1 MRERSCASG
10 VQCAVSRARCS
21 SLCGGETLRLPK
33 AALAV
38 HSSCRADPQTGA
50 RRARMQLLRGILG
63 SRARTHVGHGRW
75 RKAGRCRRDGAPAHL
90 RPSDAADAPLRARG
104 RAPALARARDCF
116 TGVQGVGSYGG
127 RASARPP
134 DASHHTRMIRNQRS
148 RARLSSSEVTT
159 TGAAHAGTLLTGG
172 HHRLV
177 GTTQQWQRRACS
189 AIHVSPHPPTR
200 RKLEQSVLTWTQRAT
215 KSLGTAR

>member
-1 MRERSCASG
+1 M
-10 VQCAVSRARCS
+10 
-21 SLCGGETLRLPK
+21 
-33 AALAV
+33 
-38 HSSCRADPQTGA
+38 
-50 RRARMQLLRGILG
+50 
-63 SRARTHVGHGRW
+63 
-75 RKAGRCRRDGAPAHL
+75 
-90 RPSDAADAPLRARG
+90 
-104 RAPALARARDCF
+104 
-116 TGVQGVGSYGG
+116 GSYGG

-200 RKLEQSVLTWTQRAT
+200 RKLEQSVLTCTQRAT
-215 KSLGTAR
+215 NVIRHSTIASRLRQRLRHRKARGLTPAAEVDTSETSGLSTRARGHRLPAPALAVPSFLFYDVCTSATYTHTASITV

>member
-1 MRERSCASG
+1 MIACKYRRISLAPWERT
-10 VQCAVSRARCS
+10 RAATHVDPCS
-21 SLCGGETLRLPK
+21 SSPACNLSLVLETGCE
-33 AALAV
+33 AV
-38 HSSCRADPQTGA
+38 MRYRRRYAPDKRTLTHGCSSTP
-50 RRARMQLLRGILG
+50 
-63 SRARTHVGHGRW
+63 
-75 RKAGRCRRDGAPAHL
+75 
-90 RPSDAADAPLRARG
+90 PSPLYVSKSS

-189 AIHVSPHPPTR
+189 AIHVSRFATTGSMVCGTKRLAVSTR
-200 RKLEQSVLTWTQRAT
+200 CGMQYRCERWRC
-215 KSLGTAR
+215 